1 VSIIPTRIHGIV
13 DYVVGIVLIAA
24 PWIFQFNDVSAAKWT
39 AVGVGAAIIVYSL
52 LTDYEL
58 GAVREIPMPAH
69 LALDVVGGAF
79 LALSPW
85 LFGFHDEGTNAW
97 LPHVVVGL
105 ADIGIAAITCRPPG
119 DRVAAGRD
127 TDTAL
132 GTRRTAADEREAERR
147 RAA

>member
-39 AVGVGAAIIVYSL
+39 AIGVGAAIIVYSL
-52 LTDYEL
+52 LTEYEL
-58 GAVREIPMPAH
+58 GVVREIPMPAH

-85 LFGFHDEGTNAW
+85 LFGFHDDGTNAW

-105 ADIGIAAITCRPPG
+105 ADIGIAAITFRHPG

-127 TDTAL
+127 TGTAL
-132 GTRRTAADEREAERR
+132 GTRRTATDERDAGRR